1 MDEQPI
7 EKFADALRGM
17 DFPAPKEA
25 IVRKVQVTADASIA
39 SAAELLPDRVYEWE
53 RDAHREFARIVGG
66 EHAVAPGSG
75 LPFEGIPTVEETA
88 W

>member
-25 IVRKVQVTADASIA
+25 IVRKVQTTADASIA
-39 SAAELLPDRVYEWE
+39 SAAE
-53 RDAHREFARIVGG
+53 
-66 EHAVAPGSG
+66 HA
-75 LPFEGIPTVEETA
+75 
-88 W
+88 